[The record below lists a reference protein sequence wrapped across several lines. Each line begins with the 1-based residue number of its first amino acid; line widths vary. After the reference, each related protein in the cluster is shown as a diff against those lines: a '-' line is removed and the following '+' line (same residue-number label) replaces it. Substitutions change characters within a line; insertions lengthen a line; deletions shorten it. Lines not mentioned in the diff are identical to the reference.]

1 LNSFTDFKDLNSL
14 VVVDGMTQWLSCNRT
29 LNFDGKP
36 SAAAMQLF
44 IVVLLLYIHW
54 CLLLYQE
61 ALTENE
67 RLRNTRIPVEIEKD
81 LNGQIE
87 KLTAN
92 IKGKERQID
101 DLNQEVRKLTSAKT
115 DLEKTN
121 GDLEVS
127 HVITALICMP

>member
-1 LNSFTDFKDLNSL
+1 
-14 VVVDGMTQWLSCNRT
+14 MYQ
-29 LNFDGKP
+29 
-36 SAAAMQLF
+36 
-44 IVVLLLYIHW
+44 

-67 RLRNTRIPVEIEKD
+67 RLRKTRIPAEIERD

-101 DLNQEVRKLTSAKT
+101 DLTQEIRKLTSAKT
-115 DLEKTN
+115 DLEKANT
-121 GDLEVS
+121 DLEVGNG
-127 HVITALICMP
+127 T